1 MNAVQI
7 IEEIQR
13 LPDDEQGKVIE
24 FVEALKGEKQVRFID
39 SATVEKTADKVF
51 DKHAALFEKLAQ

>member
-13 LPDDEQGKVIE
+13 LPDEERGKVVQFVRHLPNAETIAAMNE
-24 FVEALKGEKQVRFID
+24 PIDKLQRFDSVEALF
-39 SATVEKTADKVF
+39 ADLESE
-51 DKHAALFEKLAQ
+51 D

>member
-13 LPDDEQGKVIE
+13 LPGEELGKVVQFVRHLPNEETIAAMNEPVDKSRSYKNAAELFAALDDEC
-24 FVEALKGEKQVRFID
+24 
-39 SATVEKTADKVF
+39 
-51 DKHAALFEKLAQ
+51 